1 MKKRN
6 LLLPTIILLLSAAA
20 LWLLYSSGDGPASA
34 PAPAGRAWTGI
45 ELPAPPYSPVERL
58 RSKTV
63 SGNDKFIVETRE
75 REIREPL
82 RALRRLFLEPDS
94 PEAVTGYEA
103 VTTANFKAGPF
114 SASSRTTL
122 YQAPGITA
130 TGEEGFAPP
139 SLDRASFPGSIS
151 GSIEPVKSLDRAQ
164 LKVIG
169 ISEREKLIEIEV
181 LFSLAGSTG
190 AGEHHQWNGE
200 AVLGWNARERKFS
213 SFQARSR
220 RHVHLTARPFRD
232 VTSEALGANASYRDI
247 LLPSIDHFRSR
258 LDAAV
263 GIGVYG
269 HNGLAIGDADGDGL
283 EDIYVLTAAGLP
295 NILYRAGTDGT
306 FTDVSHESGVD
317 LLDGTSQALF
327 LDLDNDSD
335 QDLFL
340 VTEQKLAVLLNDGS
354 GRFLHSEDAI
364 AENTAGTA
372 TPLSATAADYDLD
385 GLVDLYI
392 CSYVFWRGGSNSAGT
407 RLPLPYHEAHNG
419 AANILLKNLGAG
431 RFENATT
438 ASGLDANNQRFSF
451 AAAWG
456 DYDGDGYPDLYIAND
471 FGSNNLWRNRGD
483 GTFEETTV
491 DAGVE
496 DVGAGMSVSW
506 EDYDNDG
513 DLDLYVGNM
522 FSAAGQ
528 RVTGGDDYKIDDR
541 QLQSVYRRH
550 ARGNSLFRN
559 SGDGTFEDVSIES
572 GAWFGRWAW
581 GSDFLDFNLD
591 GHEDI
596 YVQNGFLTNSREH
609 DL

>member
-1 MKKRN
+1 MKKRS
-6 LLLPTIILLLSAAA
+6 LLLPTVILLLSVTSM
-20 LWLLYSSGDGPASA
+20 WIFYSSTGDPASS
-34 PAPAGRAWTGI
+34 PVSRAWTGI
-45 ELPAPPYSPVERL
+45 ELSAPSYSPVEQL
-58 RSKTV
+58 RDKTIA
-63 SGNDKFIVETRE
+63 GNDKFIVETRE
-75 REIREPL
+75 REIRQPL
-82 RALRRLFLEPDS
+82 QALQRLFLEPNS
-94 PEAVTGYEA
+94 RAAVDGYEA
-103 VTTANFKAGPF
+103 VTTEDFKASPF
-114 SASSRTTL
+114 SSSSRTPL

-130 TGEEGFAPP
+130 VKEEGFAPP
-139 SLDRASFPGSIS
+139 SLDRSSFPMGIS
-151 GSIEPVKSLDRAQ
+151 SGIEPVKSLDRAQ

-169 ISEREKLIEIEV
+169 ISGEEDLIEIEV
-181 LFSLAGSTG
+181 LFSLAGSAG
-190 AGEHHQWNGE
+190 AAEHHQWNGE

-213 SFQARSR
+213 SFQTRSR

-232 VTSEALGANASYRDI
+232 VTNEVLGANSSYHDI

-269 HNGLAIGDADGDGL
+269 HNGLAVGDADGDGL

-295 NILYRAGTDGT
+295 NILYRAGPDGT
-306 FTDVSHESGVD
+306 FIDVSHKSGVD
-317 LLDGTSQALF
+317 ILDGTSQALF

-340 VTEQKLAVLLNDGS
+340 VTDQKLAVLLNDGS
-354 GRFLHSEDAI
+354 GRFLHSTEAI
-364 AENTAGTA
+364 AENATGSA

-385 GLVDLYI
+385 GLVDIYI

-407 RLPLPYHEAHNG
+407 RLPIPYHEAHNG
-419 AANILLKNLGAG
+419 AANILLRNLGAG
-431 RFENATT
+431 RFEDATT
-438 ASGLDANNQRFSF
+438 ASGLHRNNQRFSF

-456 DYDGDGYPDLYIAND
+456 DYDSDGYPDLYIAND

-522 FSAAGQ
+522 FSAAGR
-528 RVTGGDDYKIDDR
+528 RVTGGVEYKAGDR

-596 YVQNGFLTNSREH
+596 YVQNGFLTNAREH

>member
-103 VTTANFKAGPF
+103 VTTENFKAGPF

-213 SFQARSR
+213 SFQTRSR
-220 RHVHLTARPFRD
+220 RHVHLTSRPFRD

-283 EDIYVLTAAGLP
+283 EDIYVPTAAGLP
-295 NILYRAGTDGT
+295 NILYRAGADGA
-306 FTDVSHESGVD
+306 FTDVSRESGVD

-407 RLPLPYHEAHNG
+407 RLPIPYHEAHNG
-419 AANILLKNLGAG
+419 AANILLRNLGAG

-528 RVTGGDDYKIDDR
+528 RVTGGDDYKFDDR

-559 SGDGTFEDVSIES
+559 SGDGTFEDVSLES

>member
-1 MKKRN
+1 MNKRS
-6 LLLPTIILLLSAAA
+6 LLLPTIILLLGAAA
-20 LWLLYSSGDGPASA
+20 LWTFYNPGNEPASA
-34 PAPAGRAWTGI
+34 PDPVGRAWTGI
-45 ELPAPPYSPVERL
+45 ELPIPAYSPVERL
-58 RSKTV
+58 RVKTIA
-63 SGNDKFIVETRE
+63 GNDKFIVETRE

-82 RALRRLFLEPDS
+82 QALQRLFLDPGS
-94 PEAVTGYEA
+94 PEASAGYEA
-103 VTTANFKAGPF
+103 VTTAEFRASPF
-114 SASSRTTL
+114 TAARRIPL
-122 YQAPGITA
+122 YQAPGVTA
-130 TGEEGFAPP
+130 TSEEDFPVP
-139 SLDRASFPGSIS
+139 SLDRAAFPGAISTSIR
-151 GSIEPVKSLDRAQ
+151 PVESLDRAQ
-164 LKVIG
+164 LKVVG
-169 ISEREKLIEIEV
+169 ITGEEGIIEV
-181 LFSLAGSTG
+181 EILFSLAGS
-190 AGEHHQWNGE
+190 AGDKDRHQWNGE
-200 AVLGWNARERKFS
+200 ALLGWNTLEGKFS
-213 SFQARSR
+213 SFQTRSR
-220 RHVHLTARPFRD
+220 HHVQLTARPFRD
-232 VTSEALGANASYRDI
+232 VTNEALGANASYRDI
-247 LLPSIDHFRSR
+247 LLPSIDHFRGR

-283 EDIYVLTAAGLP
+283 EDIYVPTAAGLP
-295 NILYRAGTDGT
+295 NLLYRAGTDGA
-306 FTDVSHESGVD
+306 FTDVSRESGVD

-340 VTEQKLAVLLNDGS
+340 VTEQRLAVLLNDGG
-354 GRFLHSEDAI
+354 GRFLHLEDAVEKN
-364 AENTAGTA
+364 AAGTA

-407 RLPLPYHEAHNG
+407 RLPIPYHEAHNG
-419 AANILLKNLGAG
+419 AANILLRNLGGG
-431 RFENATT
+431 RFENATA
-438 ASGLDANNQRFSF
+438 ASGLGANNQRFSF

-513 DLDLYVGNM
+513 DLDLYIGNM

-528 RVTGGDDYKIDDR
+528 RVTGGDDYKVDDR

-559 SGDGTFEDVSIES
+559 SGDGTFEDVSLES

>member
-45 ELPAPPYSPVERL
+45 ELPAPPDSPVERL
-58 RSKTV
+58 RAKTV

-220 RHVHLTARPFRD
+220 RHVHLTSRPFRD

-419 AANILLKNLGAG
+419 AANILLRNLGAG

>member
-213 SFQARSR
+213 SFQTRSR

>member
-1 MKKRN
+1 M
-6 LLLPTIILLLSAAA
+6 
-20 LWLLYSSGDGPASA
+20 
-34 PAPAGRAWTGI
+34 
-45 ELPAPPYSPVERL
+45 
-58 RSKTV
+58 
-63 SGNDKFIVETRE
+63 
-75 REIREPL
+75 
-82 RALRRLFLEPDS
+82 
-94 PEAVTGYEA
+94 
-103 VTTANFKAGPF
+103 
-114 SASSRTTL
+114 
-122 YQAPGITA
+122 
-130 TGEEGFAPP
+130 
-139 SLDRASFPGSIS
+139 
-151 GSIEPVKSLDRAQ
+151 
-164 LKVIG
+164 IG
-169 ISEREKLIEIEV
+169 ISERERLIEIEV
-181 LFSLAGSTG
+181 LFSLAGSAGT
-190 AGEHHQWNGE
+190 GEHHQWNGE

-213 SFQARSR
+213 SFQTRSR
-220 RHVHLTARPFRD
+220 RHVQLAARPFRD
-232 VTSEALGANASYRDI
+232 VTNEALGANASYRDI
-247 LLPSIDHFRSR
+247 LLPSIDHFRGR

-283 EDIYVLTAAGLP
+283 EDIYVPTAAGLP
-295 NILYRAGTDGT
+295 NILYRAGADGA
-306 FTDVSHESGVD
+306 FTDVSRESGVD

-340 VTEQKLAVLLNDGS
+340 VTEQRLAVLLNDGS
-354 GRFLHSEDAI
+354 GRFLHLEDAV
-364 AENTAGTA
+364 AKNAAGTA

-407 RLPLPYHEAHNG
+407 RLPIPYHEAHNG
-419 AANILLKNLGAG
+419 ATNILLRNLGAG
-431 RFENATT
+431 RFENATA

-513 DLDLYVGNM
+513 DLDLYIGNM

-528 RVTGGDDYKIDDR
+528 RVTGGDDYKVDDR

>member
-6 LLLPTIILLLSAAA
+6 LLLPTIILLLSAAV

-63 SGNDKFIVETRE
+63 AGNDKFIVETRE

-213 SFQARSR
+213 SFQTRSR

-295 NILYRAGTDGT
+295 NILYRAGTDGA

-528 RVTGGDDYKIDDR
+528 RVTGGDDYKVDDR
-541 QLQSVYRRH
+541 QLQRVYRRH

-559 SGDGTFEDVSIES
+559 SGDGTFEDVSLES

>member
-213 SFQARSR
+213 SFQTRSR

-559 SGDGTFEDVSIES
+559 SGDGTFEDVSLES